1 MDAGGLLLGLAILVA
16 GYAVLVAAVFA
27 FQGRMVYLPNQPGRE
42 VTADPGDIGLEYEP
56 VTLVT
61 ADRVRLDGWFVP
73 AMPERA
79 VVAFFHG
86 NAGNIGHRLET
97 LRLLNQLGLSVLLV
111 DYRGYGRSEGTPSE
125 AGTYRDA
132 EAAWRYLTEERS
144 IPAGRLVLFG
154 RSLGAAVAAHLAT
167 RHRPGALILESA
179 FTSVP
184 DLAAR
189 IYPFLP
195 IRWIS
200 RFRYDTRAYA
210 GQVSCPTLVIH
221 SRDDTIVPIG
231 HGRTIL
237 AELSVAHRF
246 LEIGGDHNTGFL
258 NHEREYLEGIEAF
271 LADHLPPVTGGGEKA
286 GDGPP

>member
-1 MDAGGLLLGLAILVA
+1 MGASGLAQGLAILAA
-16 GYAVLVAAVFA
+16 GYAGLVVVAFA
-27 FQGRMVYLPNQPGRE
+27 LQGRLVYFPDQPARE
-42 VTADPGDIGLEYEP
+42 VTRNPGDIGLDYEA
-56 VTLVT
+56 VTLET
-61 ADRVRLDGWFVP
+61 SDGVRLDGWFV
-73 AMPERA
+73 AASPERG

-86 NAGNIGHRLET
+86 NAGNIGHRLDT
-97 LRLLNQLGLSVLLV
+97 LRILNRLGLSVLMV
-111 DYRGYGRSEGTPSE
+111 DYRGYGRSEGQPSE

-132 EAAWRYLTEERS
+132 EAAWHFLVDQRGV
-144 IPAGRLVLFG
+144 PPGRIVLFG

-179 FTSVP
+179 FTSIP

-195 IRWIS
+195 VRWIS

-210 GQVSCPTLVIH
+210 GRVSCPTLVIH

-231 HGRTIL
+231 HGRAIL
-237 AELSVAHRF
+237 AELTVPHRF

-258 NHEREYLEGIEAF
+258 NHEQEYMEGLEAF
-271 LADHLPPVTGGGEKA
+271 LAAHLPPVAGGGQSIPKRV
-286 GDGPP
+286 P